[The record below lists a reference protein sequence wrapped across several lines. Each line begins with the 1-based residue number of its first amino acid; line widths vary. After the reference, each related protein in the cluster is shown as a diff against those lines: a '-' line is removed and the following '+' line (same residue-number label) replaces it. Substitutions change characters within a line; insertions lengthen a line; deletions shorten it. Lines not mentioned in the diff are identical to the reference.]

1 MTLESV
7 QPGEIVSL
15 AIFDLDNTLLA
26 GDSDYE
32 WGRFLVQ
39 QGIVEGEEFEQK
51 NQEFYDDYKAGRLD
65 IFGFLKFA
73 LRPLADNDRAQ
84 LDEWHKQYMRDYVR
98 PLISDGA
105 RALVESHRQ
114 RGDTLLIITATNSFV
129 TTPIAREF
137 GIDNLLATEPE
148 EVNGQFTGN
157 VAGTPCFKQGKVERL
172 RNWMKEHDTNLDGS
186 VFYTDSHNDLPLL
199 GLVETPVAVRP
210 DDALRQEAEQHGWRI
225 IEDL

>member
-1 MTLESV
+1 M
-7 QPGEIVSL
+7 SL

-39 QGIVEGEEFEQK
+39 QGIVDSEEFERK
-51 NQEFYDDYKAGRLD
+51 NQQFYDDYKAGRLD

-73 LRPLADNDRAQ
+73 LKPLAENDRAQ
-84 LDEWHKQYMRDYVR
+84 LDEWHKQYMRIHVL

-114 RGDTLLIITATNSFV
+114 RGDTLLIMTATNSFV
-129 TTPIAREF
+129 TAPIAKEF

-148 EVNGQFTGN
+148 VVNGQFTGN
-157 VAGTPCFKQGKVERL
+157 VDGTPCFKQGKVERL
-172 RNWMKEHDTNLDGS
+172 DAWMQQHGANLDGS
-186 VFYTDSHNDLPLL
+186 TFYSDSHNDLPLL
-199 GLVETPVAVRP
+199 KRVAQPVAVRP
-210 DDALRQEAEQHGWRI
+210 DDALRREAEQHGWRI
-225 IEDL
+225 IENL

>member
-1 MTLESV
+1 M
-7 QPGEIVSL
+7 SL

-39 QGIVEGEEFEQK
+39 QGIVDSEEFERK
-51 NQEFYDDYKAGRLD
+51 NQQFYDDYKAGRLD

-73 LRPLADNDRAQ
+73 LKPLAENDRAQ
-84 LDEWHKQYMRDYVR
+84 LDEWHKQYMRIHVL

-114 RGDTLLIITATNSFV
+114 RGDTLLIMTATNSFV
-129 TTPIAREF
+129 TAPIAKEF

-148 EVNGQFTGN
+148 VVNGQFTGN
-157 VAGTPCFKQGKVERL
+157 VDGTPCFKQGKVERL
-172 RNWMKEHDTNLDGS
+172 DAWMQQHGANLDGS
-186 VFYTDSHNDLPLL
+186 TFYSDSHNDLPLL
-199 GLVETPVAVRP
+199 KRVAQPVAVRP

-225 IEDL
+225 IENL

>member
-1 MTLESV
+1 M
-7 QPGEIVSL
+7 SL

-39 QGIVEGEEFEQK
+39 QGIVDSEEFERK
-51 NQEFYDDYKAGRLD
+51 NQQFYDDYKAGRLD

-73 LRPLADNDRAQ
+73 LKPLAENDRAQ
-84 LDEWHKQYMRDYVR
+84 LDEWHKQYMRIHVL

-114 RGDTLLIITATNSFV
+114 RGDTLLIMTATNSFV
-129 TTPIAREF
+129 TAPIAKEF

-148 EVNGQFTGN
+148 VVNGQFTGN
-157 VAGTPCFKQGKVERL
+157 VDGTPCFKQGKVERL
-172 RNWMKEHDTNLDGS
+172 DAWMQQHGANLEGS
-186 VFYTDSHNDLPLL
+186 TFYSDSHNDLPLL
-199 GLVETPVAVRP
+199 KRVAQPVAVRP

-225 IEDL
+225 IENL

>member
-1 MTLESV
+1 
-7 QPGEIVSL
+7 VSL

-39 QGIVEGEEFEQK
+39 QGIVESEEFEQK
-51 NQEFYDDYKAGRLD
+51 NQQFYDDYKAGRLD

-73 LRPLADNDRAQ
+73 LKPLAENDRAQ
-84 LDEWHKQYMRDYVR
+84 LDEWHKQYMRGYVL

-105 RALVESHRQ
+105 RALVELHRQ

-129 TTPIAREF
+129 TTPIAKEF
-137 GIDNLLATEPE
+137 AIDNLLATEPE

-157 VAGTPCFKQGKVERL
+157 VAGTPCFQQGKVERL
-172 RNWMKEHDTNLDGS
+172 KAWMKQRSANLEGS
-186 VFYTDSHNDLPLL
+186 TFYTDSHNDLPLL
-199 GLVETPVAVRP
+199 RLVDEPVAVKP
-210 DDALRQEAEQHGWRI
+210 DDALRHEAGKHGWRI
-225 IEDL
+225 IENL

>member
-1 MTLESV
+1 M
-7 QPGEIVSL
+7 SL

-39 QGIVEGEEFEQK
+39 QGIVDSEEFERK

-73 LRPLADNDRAQ
+73 LKPLAEHDRAQ
-84 LDEWHKQYMRDYVR
+84 LDEWHKQYMRGYIL

-105 RALVESHRQ
+105 RALVEAHRQ
-114 RGDTLLIITATNSFV
+114 KGDTLLIITATNSFV

-137 GIDNLLATEPE
+137 GIDNLLATDPE
-148 EVNGQFTGN
+148 VVNGQFTGR
-157 VAGTPCFKQGKVERL
+157 VAGTPCFQQGKVERL
-172 RNWMKEHDTNLDGS
+172 CAWMNDHNANLEGS
-186 VFYTDSHNDLPLL
+186 IFYTDSHNDLPLL

-210 DDALRQEAEQHGWRI
+210 DDALRQEAEQQGWRI
-225 IEDL
+225 IEEL